1 MIRKIISGGQIGA
14 DQAALDVAIKLGF
27 PHGGWIQKGRKTQSG
42 IVPAKYQLKELPTAG
57 YKQRI
62 EQNIIDSDGTVII
75 SHGEPTGGAEYSRK
89 MADKH
94 RRPCLHVD
102 LKESSTFVIA
112 SKINTWVLENNIEVL
127 NVTGSRASE
136 DSTIYKDTMDIVE
149 GSILLGLVK
158 TKPGEP
164 LSDDDPS
171 DYYDKGLIPPR
182 TVEEAVVKLISEMH
196 LQDSVQLAN
205 LKREELAQLDVSLG
219 RYIKDQLLRNGVN
232 RLLFES
238 CMTVS
243 GNDTL
248 NETDASWVILEKLW
262 EKLKETHRLRILK

>member
-42 IVPAKYQLKELPTAG
+42 ILPAKYQLKELPTAG
-57 YKQRI
+57 YKRRI
-62 EQNIIDSDGTVII
+62 EQNVIDSDGTVII

-149 GSILLGLVK
+149 GSILLGLIEA
-158 TKPGEP
+158 KPGEP
-164 LSDDDPS
+164 VSDEHPS
-171 DYYDKGLIPPR
+171 DYLDKGLIPPI
-182 TVEEAVVKLISEMH
+182 TVDGAVVKLISEMH
-196 LQDSVQLAN
+196 LHDRVQLAN

-238 CMTVS
+238 CMTAS
-243 GNDTL
+243 GKVLL
-248 NETDASWVILEKLW
+248 NESDASLVILEKLW

>member
-42 IVPAKYQLKELPTAG
+42 ILPAKYQLKELPTAG
-57 YKQRI
+57 YKRRI
-62 EQNIIDSDGTVII
+62 EQNVIDSDGTVII

-94 RRPCLHVD
+94 RRPCLHVG

-112 SKINTWVLENNIEVL
+112 SKINTWVLENIIEVL

-136 DSTIYKDTMDIVE
+136 DSTVYKDTMDIVE
-149 GSILLGLVK
+149 GSILLGLVEA
-158 TKPGEP
+158 KPGEP
-164 LSDDDPS
+164 VSDEHPS
-171 DYYDKGLIPPR
+171 DYLDKGLIPPI
-182 TVEEAVVKLISEMH
+182 TVDGAVVKLISEMH
-196 LQDSVQLAN
+196 LHDRVQLAN

-238 CMTVS
+238 CMTAS
-243 GNDTL
+243 GKVLL
-248 NETDASWVILEKLW
+248 NESDASLVIIEKLW

>member
-42 IVPAKYQLKELPTAG
+42 ILPAKYQLKELPTAG
-57 YKQRI
+57 YKRRI
-62 EQNIIDSDGTVII
+62 EQNVIDSDGTVII

-149 GSILLGLVK
+149 GSILLGLVEA
-158 TKPGEP
+158 KPGEP
-164 LSDDDPS
+164 VSDEHPS
-171 DYYDKGLIPPR
+171 DYLDKGLIPPI
-182 TVEEAVVKLISEMH
+182 TVDGAVVKLISEMH
-196 LQDSVQLAN
+196 LHDRVQLAN

-238 CMTVS
+238 CITAS
-243 GNDTL
+243 GKVLL
-248 NETDASWVILEKLW
+248 NESDASLVIIEKLW

>member
-1 MIRKIISGGQIGA
+1 VIRKIISGGQIGA

-42 IVPAKYQLKELPTAG
+42 ILPAKYQLKELPTAG
-57 YKQRI
+57 YKRRI
-62 EQNIIDSDGTVII
+62 EQNVIDSDGTVII

-149 GSILLGLVK
+149 GSILLGLVEA
-158 TKPGEP
+158 KPGEP
-164 LSDDDPS
+164 VSDEHPS
-171 DYYDKGLIPPR
+171 DYLDKGLIPPI
-182 TVEEAVVKLISEMH
+182 TVDGAVVKLISEMH
-196 LQDSVQLAN
+196 LHDRVQLAN

-238 CMTVS
+238 CMTAS
-243 GNDTL
+243 GKVLL
-248 NETDASWVILEKLW
+248 NESDASLVIIEKLW

>member
-42 IVPAKYQLKELPTAG
+42 ILPAKYQLKELSTAG
-57 YKQRI
+57 YKRRI
-62 EQNIIDSDGTVII
+62 EQNVIDSDGTVII

-149 GSILLGLVK
+149 GSILLGLVEA
-158 TKPGEP
+158 KPGEP
-164 LSDDDPS
+164 VSDEHPS
-171 DYYDKGLIPPR
+171 DYLDKGLIPPI
-182 TVEEAVVKLISEMH
+182 TVDGAVVKLISEMH
-196 LQDSVQLAN
+196 LQDRVQLAN

-238 CMTVS
+238 CMTAS
-243 GNDTL
+243 GKVLL
-248 NETDASWVILEKLW
+248 NESDASLVIIEKLW